1 MLDENQAHEGPQD
14 FELVELLFKDVTAI
28 QNQPGLSSSNSP
40 QNQEPLDLSFKVR
53 FQSFINQIPSYLHS
67 SEKEGF
73 FSHFFLGNFS
83 TLLHTKL
90 SEKLEIKNIYFRFD
104 GSKTLKVVAKKK
116 HKTHVFI
123 FTEDSEE
130 KHPDSKQ
137 TVINKFEFTK
147 GELRA
152 IGVDYNTIDKK
163 NLDLKLIKINKLM
176 VENKKNITVQV
187 TSKKI
192 HNSDVFPP
200 AQYPFKEITKK
211 LSVGCLEDYIEQ
223 LSSSNQRLVKENFD
237 KLLTDVQRIHK
248 DLNLPDGVY
257 GERARE
263 ANQHGFLTGV
273 LDNFRYRYNA
283 KIYLEQFAGRGY
295 ADIVLLVRGPGRVI
309 NAIPIIIE
317 LKAGQESKS
326 RKRNTYGARVIPS
339 VTPENA
345 LYQAKDYAEGFQP
358 NKLRVLTLA
367 RYVICAGI
375 NLDDTSVETFRT
387 ALVPIVQPQRPLI
400 GSLLESVKR
409 FSNGNI
415 NENNLKK
422 EINLSISREYYTFP
436 PTPEKSN
443 DFYFSRFLLG
453 QVIPIDNDDFER
465 HVFIHGEVTLKDK
478 QASSRPVRQATKK
491 PKGFY
496 EEIDNN
502 RKNDITTI
510 IFLPKKKQQHA
521 ILLNI
526 IENHEGDFPR
536 INLDSIANQLA
547 NKKIIELNVW
557 FNTSQ
562 KPNSEGN
569 EFEDYLTIKDINL
582 HNSSQDYS
590 TVNLN
595 HVYDGEFK
603 QISCP
608 VSFKETFDNAIESQ
622 KQHLDKWSVFSSQDY
637 QNLFGEIGEC
647 IFHFKDIIKGETPTQ
662 ERDEEDSEI
671 GSYKKKYEALIQAV
685 LHGLFNHYSDSKLI
699 EHPGNIELVATEF
712 QTGAGS
718 RIDMMIQGI
727 GNTPQGIR
735 EYIPVGIELKWGE
748 LNEDQKEDLIL
759 QIRRYAEGAA
769 IKAITDSPKV
779 VIMGIDFNDQAQTP
793 MALFVMVDSTSSL
806 VDHSS
811 IRVFPV
817 IELKQ
822 NAPIILSGIVNLHS
836 FQARTNLA
844 QNVAAS
850 NIGSPQPSTSGGGK
864 SGTEPYL
871 PGTENMCF
879 PQGLM
884 NKRQ

>member
-1 MLDENQAHEGPQD
+1 
-14 FELVELLFKDVTAI
+14 
-28 QNQPGLSSSNSP
+28 
-40 QNQEPLDLSFKVR
+40 
-53 FQSFINQIPSYLHS
+53 
-67 SEKEGF
+67 
-73 FSHFFLGNFS
+73 
-83 TLLHTKL
+83 
-90 SEKLEIKNIYFRFD
+90 
-104 GSKTLKVVAKKK
+104 
-116 HKTHVFI
+116 
-123 FTEDSEE
+123 
-130 KHPDSKQ
+130 
-137 TVINKFEFTK
+137 
-147 GELRA
+147 
-152 IGVDYNTIDKK
+152 
-163 NLDLKLIKINKLM
+163 M

-415 NENNLKK
+415 
-422 EINLSISREYYTFP
+422 
-436 PTPEKSN
+436 
-443 DFYFSRFLLG
+443 
-453 QVIPIDNDDFER
+453 
-465 HVFIHGEVTLKDK
+465 
-478 QASSRPVRQATKK
+478 
-491 PKGFY
+491 
-496 EEIDNN
+496 IDNN

-569 EFEDYLTIKDINL
+569 EFEDYLTIKDINS